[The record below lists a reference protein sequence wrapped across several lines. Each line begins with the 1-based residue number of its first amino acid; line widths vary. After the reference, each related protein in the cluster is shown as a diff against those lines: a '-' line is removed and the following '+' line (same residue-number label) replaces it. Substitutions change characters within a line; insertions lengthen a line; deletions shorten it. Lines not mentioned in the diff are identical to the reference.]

1 MIIVHFPG
9 ECESATVWEREDD
22 PGVQVWEG
30 GHVPDQAGTD
40 PRGGNH
46 DKKYQGQLKGMQIN
60 TDVVRVFSLWRY
72 RIIRNYSIS
81 SYFAFEF

>member
-22 PGVQVWEG
+22 SGVQVWEG

-46 DKKYQGQLKGMQIN
+46 DKKYQGQLKAC
-60 TDVVRVFSLWRY
+60 R
-72 RIIRNYSIS
+72 
-81 SYFAFEF
+81 

>member
-9 ECESATVWEREDD
+9 ECESATIWEREDD

-46 DKKYQGQLKGMQIN
+46 DKKYQGQ
-60 TDVVRVFSLWRY
+60 
-72 RIIRNYSIS
+72 
-81 SYFAFEF
+81 